1 MSNLDERVSLL
12 ESGVQGHAAQ
22 MAHLREIGAEV
33 RQEIRDLRQDVKQ
46 VTSELRDEIRQLRSD
61 MNLRFDAIDR
71 RFELMDRRFELM
83 DRRFTWFAGM
93 MVTGFIAVI
102 GTVAGTFW
110 GLLRT
115 LN

>member
-1 MSNLDERVSLL
+1 
-12 ESGVQGHAAQ
+12 
-22 MAHLREIGAEV
+22 
-33 RQEIRDLRQDVKQ
+33 
-46 VTSELRDEIRQLRSD
+46 